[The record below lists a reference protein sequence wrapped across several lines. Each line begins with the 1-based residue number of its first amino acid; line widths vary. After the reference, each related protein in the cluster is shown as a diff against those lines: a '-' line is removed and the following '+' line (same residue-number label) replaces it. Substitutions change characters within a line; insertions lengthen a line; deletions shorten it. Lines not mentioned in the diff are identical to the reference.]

1 MGGVMLPWWC
11 ITSAGD
17 ITMSAVLNMRDDTF
31 MCEAI
36 KSDEVRPG
44 GIGRIY
50 SLCFS
55 SISFTLTPFP
65 YFSLPPFPSLS
76 FHPALIPRDPNSAVV
91 SKLLKSESPFVFS
104 AVLRCHCNG
113 KIGQLITYRCSFRTL
128 AVTFECTFSGCGVY
142 F

>member
-1 MGGVMLPWWC
+1 MLPWWC

-44 GIGRIY
+44 GIGGIY

-55 SISFTLTPFP
+55 SITSTLTSFL
-65 YFSLPPFPSLS
+65 YFSLPLSPSVPFQP
-76 FHPALIPRDPNSAVV
+76 HLIPRAPKSAV
-91 SKLLKSESPFVFS
+91 FVK
-104 AVLRCHCNG
+104 AAEV
-113 KIGQLITYRCSFRTL
+113 
-128 AVTFECTFSGCGVY
+128 
-142 F
+142 